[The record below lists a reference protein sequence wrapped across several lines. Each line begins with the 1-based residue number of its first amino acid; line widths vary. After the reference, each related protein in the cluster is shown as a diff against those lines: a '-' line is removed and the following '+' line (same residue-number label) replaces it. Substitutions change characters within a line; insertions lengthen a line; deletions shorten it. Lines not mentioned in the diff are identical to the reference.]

1 MAQGQEFEDKG
12 RRAEIEKTRYETVAA
27 KELIGSLEEFI
38 DKEDRSPEELQ
49 QCYESIVNATSRIY
63 TSDKLQADFISYSSV
78 TEVESERL
86 ELDVAIA
93 RAKVKLEGRLGDLP
107 EALVAD
113 LGIDK
118 DGTVDDA
125 IYKQMYFIL

>member
-1 MAQGQEFEDKG
+1 M
-12 RRAEIEKTRYETVAA
+12 
-27 KELIGSLEEFI
+27 
-38 DKEDRSPEELQ
+38 
-49 QCYESIVNATSRIY
+49 
-63 TSDKLQADFISYSSV
+63 
-78 TEVESERL
+78 TEVESERF

-125 IYKQMYFIL
+125 IYKSTDVLYSLMDDRSKKTRPLRS